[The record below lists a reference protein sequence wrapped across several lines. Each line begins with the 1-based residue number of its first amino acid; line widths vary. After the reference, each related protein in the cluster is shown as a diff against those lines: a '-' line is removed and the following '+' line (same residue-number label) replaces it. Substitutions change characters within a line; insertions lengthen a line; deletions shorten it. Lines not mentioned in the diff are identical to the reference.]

1 MAYTSQLGL
10 PKILITFRS
19 AASTAMI
26 RSSRGVCV
34 AILNDDSAIG
44 EDAPL
49 YFSVKEAADI
59 PNTISDSNVDLIK
72 KTLSGT
78 PAQVHAFLIP
88 PAYYETETAIVT
100 EEIVES
106 EVTVQSEV
114 EVFVVGVEDIDNPE
128 LSTEDSTE
136 TVISDV
142 TVMSEVTVTDTAI
155 ITVMTEASIT
165 QATALKEIGDLQFNW
180 IAHPTGTATDQADLA
195 DWIKLKR
202 KNDNKKFKAV
212 VSHVEADSEGVC
224 NFTTEKIRVV
234 NPAYTEA
241 LTEVGGDAE
250 LVDSDIAK
258 YNTYTSTEYTARI
271 MGALAGIGLDRSAT
285 YFQLPEIVDCAR
297 YENIDDHI
305 NRGELCLIDERDGN
319 GVKIARGCNSLTTFT
334 AQRGEDF
341 RYIRIVEATDLIADD
356 ISQTFKKDYV
366 GKVLNSYENKMLF
379 ISAINVYLKQLETQQ
394 VLDNAATAENYV
406 ELDLQAHREWAALH
420 NIAVDEYSEQQLREL
435 NTGVNVFLTGRIFVL
450 NAMEDLELHFTLQ

>member
-1 MAYTSQLGL
+1 MAYTSTLGL
-10 PKILITFRS
+10 PKILIDFQS
-19 AASTAMI
+19 SASTAMI
-26 RSSRGVCV
+26 RSSRGVV
-34 AILNDDSAIG
+34 ATILNDSSVTD
-44 EDAPL
+44 DTAPL
-49 YFSVKEAADI
+49 YFSVKDAGDI
-59 PNTISDSNVDLIK
+59 PATIDDSNADLLK
-72 KTLSGT
+72 KCLLGT
-78 PAQVHAFLIP
+78 PAEIHAFLIP
-88 PAYYETETAIVT
+88 NAYYETETAIVT

-114 EVFVVGVEDIDNPE
+114 EVFIVGVEDIDNPE

-165 QATALKEIGDLQFNW
+165 QAAALDEISALQFNW
-180 IAHPTGTATDQADLA
+180 ICHPTGTAQDQSDLA
-195 DWIKLKR
+195 AWIKLQR
-202 KNDNKKFKAV
+202 KNNNKKFKAV
-212 VSHVEADSEGVC
+212 VSHVEADSEGVV

-241 LTEVGGDAE
+241 LAEVGGDAE

-258 YNTYTSTEYTARI
+258 YITYTSTEYTARI

-334 AQRGEDF
+334 AQRGESLRHIKVVESCDF
-341 RYIRIVEATDLIADD
+341 IAQD
-356 ISQTFKKDYV
+356 IESTFKKDYV

-379 ISAINVYLKQLETQQ
+379 ISAILVYLKQLEGT
-394 VLDNAATAENYV
+394 VLDNSSTAENYV

-435 NTGVNVFLTGRIFVL
+435 NTGVNVFLTGRIFPL
-450 NAMEDLELHFTLQ
+450 NAMEDLELHFTLA